1 MKIIKANTLFDGI
14 YEKKN
19 CFIGF
24 EDDLIKFVN
33 SSKPNDNNAEIIA
46 EGENI
51 VVTPAFIDS
60 HSHIGLVRA
69 GEPTVEAE
77 DNEHMDSIYPL
88 ANAIHSIYMDDP
100 AFFDSIESGVL
111 YSTVLPG
118 SSNIIGGK
126 SVLIRN
132 FAKDIEE
139 AYLKDIGIKIALGY
153 NPRSRTEWKGNRPSS
168 RMGVI
173 AMLRDNFI
181 KARKMQNLLKNEKKV
196 IDEIDPTTELFIDML
211 SNKYKLMVHLQK
223 EDDARIL
230 IQLVK
235 EFGIK
240 VIANHCL
247 DIQREEIFAAL
258 NRVSIPVIYG
268 PMDSFP
274 NKVELKHDKW
284 RNAEGLLKS
293 KAKFSL
299 MSDHPII
306 LQRNIFYT
314 LRHLLRLELS
324 KSCAI
329 SKITSEAAEILGIE
343 KLGRIKE
350 GFKTSLVVWN
360 GDPFSLTSYPI
371 LIVGEGRI
379 VYKE

>member
-14 YEKKN
+14 NEKKN

-24 EDDLIKFVN
+24 EHDEIKFVGN
-33 SSKPNDNNAEIIA
+33 NKPDDAEIIA

-60 HSHIGLVRA
+60 HSHIGLVRS
-69 GEPTVEAE
+69 GEPSGEAE

-88 ANAIHSIYMDDP
+88 ANAIHSVYMDDS
-100 AFFDSIESGVL
+100 AFSDSIESGVL
-111 YSTVLPG
+111 YSIVLPG
-118 SSNIIGGK
+118 SSNVIGGK
-126 SVLIRN
+126 AVLIRN

-153 NPRSRTEWKGNRPSS
+153 NPRSRIDWKGNRPSS

-173 AMLRDNFI
+173 AMIRDNFI
-181 KARKMQNLLKNEKKV
+181 KARKIQNLLRIEKKV
-196 IDEIDPTTELFIDML
+196 IDEIDPTTELFIDIL
-211 SNKYKLMVHLQK
+211 SNKYKLMVHLHK
-223 EDDARIL
+223 EDDAIIL
-230 IQLVK
+230 VQLVK

-240 VIANHCL
+240 AIANHCL
-247 DIQREEIFAAL
+247 GIQREEVFAAL
-258 NRVSIPVIYG
+258 KAVSIPVIYG
-268 PMDSFP
+268 PMDSFS
-274 NKVELKHDKW
+274 NKIELKHDRW
-284 RNAEGLLKS
+284 RNAKVLLKS
-293 KAKFSL
+293 KVRFSL

-314 LRHLLRLELS
+314 LRHLLRLGLS
-324 KSCAI
+324 KSNAI

-343 KLGRIKE
+343 NLGQIKE
-350 GFKTSLVVWN
+350 GFKASMIGWN
-360 GDPFSLTSYPI
+360 GDPFSITSYPI
-371 LIVGEGRI
+371 LVIGEGKI

>member
-24 EDDLIKFVN
+24 EDEEIKFVSN
-33 SSKPNDNNAEIIA
+33 SHKPNDNAEIIT
-46 EGENI
+46 EGDDI

-69 GEPTVEAE
+69 GEPGSEAE

-88 ANAIHSIYMDDP
+88 ANAIHSIYMDDS
-100 AFFDSIESGVL
+100 AFSDSVEGGVL

-118 SSNIIGGK
+118 SSNVIGGK
-126 SVLIRN
+126 AVLIRN

-139 AYLKDIGIKIALGY
+139 AHIMDIGIKMALGY
-153 NPRSRTEWKGNRPSS
+153 NPRSRVDWKGNRPSS
-168 RMGVI
+168 RMGVVT
-173 AMLRDNFI
+173 MLRENFI
-181 KARKMQNLLKNEKKV
+181 KARKMQNLLKSEKKV
-196 IDEIDPTTELFIDML
+196 IDEIDPTTELFIDIL
-211 SNKYKLMVHLQK
+211 SNKHKLMVHLHK

-247 DIQREEIFAAL
+247 DIQREEIFTAL
-258 NRVSIPVIYG
+258 KAVSIPVIYG

-274 NKVELKHDKW
+274 NKVELKHDRW
-284 RNAEGLLKS
+284 RNAKGLLKS
-293 KAKFSL
+293 QVRFSL
-299 MSDHPII
+299 MSDHPILI
-306 LQRNIFYT
+306 QRNIFYT
-314 LRHLLRLELS
+314 LRHLLRLGLS
-324 KSCAI
+324 KSNAI

-343 KLGRIKE
+343 KLGQIKE
-350 GFKTSLVVWN
+350 GFKASLVVWN
-360 GDPFSLTSYPI
+360 GDPFSITSYPI
-371 LIVGEGRI
+371 LVLGEGKI

>member
-33 SSKPNDNNAEIIA
+33 STKPNDNNAEIIA

-69 GEPTVEAE
+69 GEPSAEAE
-77 DNEHMDSIYPL
+77 DNEHLDSIYPL

-100 AFFDSIESGVL
+100 AFSDSIESGVL

-153 NPRSRTEWKGNRPSS
+153 NSRCCNLYL
-168 RMGVI
+168 VI
-173 AMLRDNFI
+173 HF
-181 KARKMQNLLKNEKKV
+181 LL
-196 IDEIDPTTELFIDML
+196 FY
-211 SNKYKLMVHLQK
+211 NK
-223 EDDARIL
+223 IC
-230 IQLVK
+230 
-235 EFGIK
+235 
-240 VIANHCL
+240 N
-247 DIQREEIFAAL
+247 
-258 NRVSIPVIYG
+258 
-268 PMDSFP
+268 
-274 NKVELKHDKW
+274 
-284 RNAEGLLKS
+284 
-293 KAKFSL
+293 
-299 MSDHPII
+299 
-306 LQRNIFYT
+306 
-314 LRHLLRLELS
+314 
-324 KSCAI
+324 
-329 SKITSEAAEILGIE
+329 
-343 KLGRIKE
+343 
-350 GFKTSLVVWN
+350 
-360 GDPFSLTSYPI
+360 
-371 LIVGEGRI
+371 
-379 VYKE
+379 

>member
-1 MKIIKANTLFDGI
+1 
-14 YEKKN
+14 
-19 CFIGF
+19 
-24 EDDLIKFVN
+24 
-33 SSKPNDNNAEIIA
+33 
-46 EGENI
+46 
-51 VVTPAFIDS
+51 
-60 HSHIGLVRA
+60 
-69 GEPTVEAE
+69 
-77 DNEHMDSIYPL
+77 L

-100 AFFDSIESGVL
+100 AFSDSIESGVL

-211 SNKYKLMVHLQK
+211 SNKYKLMIHLQK

-258 NRVSIPVIYG
+258 NRVSIPIIYG

-314 LRHLLRLELS
+314 LRHLLRLGLS
-324 KSCAI
+324 KPCAI

-343 KLGRIKE
+343 KLGQVKE

-360 GDPFSLTSYPI
+360 GDPFSITSYPI